1 MNSAHQRTTKSTE
14 PEEISTYKVDERM
27 TFKNDKEAMS
37 DKEID
42 YIFSCTFKTRI
53 YLD

>member
-37 DKEID
+37 DEID